1 MTAPKDEI
9 VRVVREV
16 LAPLVQADGGDLY
29 LVSVDDSGVSLHL
42 AGRFSGCPG
51 NTLARRRVLEPLI
64 ASAVPGALLTVTTG
78 ALIPP
83 GAELVPPAA

>member
-1 MTAPKDEI
+1 MASPKDEL

-16 LAPLVQADGGDLY
+16 LAPLVKADGGDLY
-29 LVSVDDSGVSLHL
+29 LVSVDDAGVSLHL

-64 ASAVPGALLTVTTG
+64 ASAVPGAYLTVTTG
-78 ALIPP
+78 P
-83 GAELVPPAA
+83 LVPKGAQRVMA